1 MKAFLAAVLAVI
13 AIGFVASFVLETQQR
28 SADVAYA
35 TTGAR
40 VDHDPR
46 LSGGTVQ
53 KH

>member
-13 AIGFVASFVLETQQR
+13 GIGVIASFVLETQQ
-28 SADVAYA
+28 STSDVAYS
-35 TTGAR
+35 TKGAR
-40 VDHDPR
+40 IDADPR